1 MTEEE
6 KREKRRKYQNI
17 LYHKKH
23 PNAAYR
29 EPYIYGDPKASK
41 LKKNKL
47 DVKYY
52 HLKHP
57 NAKYKKMSPKS
68 LKPLTAKELRDRQLS
83 YYHDKHP
90 NAKYRKEKE
99 IVRYIVKLKNG
110 YIEYIETIAGVTEYG
125 TTPETKYAKVFNSA
139 PSRTA
144 KTVEKNVG
152 YKPQII
158 FLK

>member
-6 KREKRRKYQNI
+6 RLEHKR
-17 LYHKKH
+17 LYG
-23 PNAAYR
+23 NY
-29 EPYIYGDPKASK
+29 
-41 LKKNKL
+41 
-47 DVKYY
+47 YY

-57 NAKYKKMSPKS
+57 NARYIGPNTKR
-68 LKPLTAKELRDRQLS
+68 PLTAEELRERQLS
-83 YYHDKHP
+83 YYHNNHP

-99 IVRYIVKLKNG
+99 IVKYVAKKYIVKLKNG

-125 TTPETKYAKVFNSA
+125 TTQDKKYAKVFNSA

-158 FLK
+158 YLN